1 MCSQVVVNSPRPAV
15 SCRLN
20 AFLHTTSSSARAS
33 SASEGGVADT
43 PRGRRSWRPPWT
55 PTSHCT
61 SSLTSTRHKFCS
73 SRLRRNDVQPHS
85 PHTHPERH
93 SRQQT
98 RRQHRTA
105 AGPRTQ
111 QPHAGGS
118 RRDGTARAH
127 LTASDQPHP
136 ISRGRPRLHKPS
148 STQRHRRESHTQ
160 AIPPVT
166 LVRSGLRT
174 VRRHDSCGGQRR
186 SGQRHGP

>member
-1 MCSQVVVNSPRPAV
+1 MSRALRHSLSPD
-15 SCRLN
+15 
-20 AFLHTTSSSARAS
+20 TSSAA
-33 SASEGGVADT
+33 AV
-43 PRGRRSWRPPWT
+43 
-55 PTSHCT
+55 
-61 SSLTSTRHKFCS
+61 
-73 SRLRRNDVQPHS
+73 LRRDDDQPHS

-98 RRQHRTA
+98 RRQHRAA

-118 RRDGTARAH
+118 WRDGTERAH

-148 STQRHRRESHTQ
+148 STQWHRRESHTQ

-186 SGQRHGP
+186 SGLMFNFILKSVRGGDQLDGPAGVVALNLGLVGGCFSRPWRLPSSLWIF